1 MLKVRVIPTL
11 LLREVNLVKGPGFD
25 SWRAVGTPMQ
35 AVKVYNRR
43 DVDELVLLDIAAT
56 PGGSSPDF
64 DMIGTLAR
72 EAAVPMTIGGG
83 IRTVDDF
90 RIALKVGADKVS
102 VNSAALADPDLIRRA
117 AELCGSQAVVV
128 SIDYRVEPD
137 GRRMVYSH
145 CGTTPTGRQIS
156 DWAREVEA
164 AGAGEILLTEI
175 ARDGTLAGYDIEGIA
190 EVAAAVSI
198 PVVAS
203 GGARDPDDMVAAVS
217 AGADAVAAGALY
229 LFTQVTPGEV
239 KARMAAAGIPVRLPL
254 VN

>member
-56 PGGSSPDF
+56 PAGSSPDF

-72 EAAVPMTIGGG
+72 ETSVPMTIGGG

-90 RIALKVGADKVS
+90 RTALKVGADKVS
-102 VNSAALADPDLIRRA
+102 VNTAALEDPGLISRA
-117 AELCGSQAVVV
+117 ADLCGSQAVVV
-128 SIDYRVEPD
+128 SIDYRIDAD
-137 GRRMVYSH
+137 GARRVYSH
-145 CGTTPTGRQIS
+145 CATRATGRRVS
-156 DWAREVEA
+156 DWARAVEA
-164 AGAGEILLTEI
+164 AGAGEILLTE
-175 ARDGTLAGYDIEGIA
+175 AGRDGTLAGYDVEGI
-190 EVAAAVSI
+190 EDVAKAVSI

-239 KARMAAAGIPVRLPL
+239 KARMAQAGIPVRRPL
-254 VN
+254 QA